1 MAKNILLILCVMLG
15 LSSQLKAAEPT
26 QAATNLKAGTITCNS
41 AQLTWTSGNGAWR
54 LVLVKEASAV
64 DAVPADGSSYS
75 ANANFGSGGQLGTGN
90 FAVFNNITNSEIGR
104 AHV

>member
-1 MAKNILLILCVMLG
+1 MVKKILLILCVMFSV
-15 LSSQLKAAEPT
+15 SSQLKAAEPT

-64 DAVPADGSSYS
+64 DANPVDGSSYS
-75 ANANFGSGGQLGTGN
+75 ANANFGSGGQIMTALEGMPRVSRGMKL
-90 FAVFNNITNSEIGR
+90 V
-104 AHV
+104 